1 MMLRDWQKQ
10 LLEIELG
17 IVDNKNNMK
26 QRDYK
31 RELEVLEI
39 MIESE
44 IRQKIGSDCYREGLK
59 TCLRLIQNGV

>member
-1 MMLRDWQKQ
+1 MDIADCKN
-10 LLEIELG
+10 
-17 IVDNKNNMK
+17 DNME

-59 TCLRLIQNGV
+59 TCLRLIQNGL

>member
-1 MMLRDWQKQ
+1 MILKNV
-10 LLEIELG
+10 
-17 IVDNKNNMK
+17 IVDIADCKNDNME

-59 TCLRLIQNGV
+59 TCLRLIQNGL